1 MQRPALFQ
9 LGLLRRALLGLALL
23 ALVTPLQGCPIWMAG
38 SILDN
43 IFPDTTP
50 LLDTNW
56 AKEEFAVISPDTPR
70 EDILDVEASYDD
82 DGERDSDD
90 LEDLDEEEGLG
101 DVVIDLKAGI
111 YLLENPVVISGA
123 RTVKITGAG
132 AHKTRLVLNTETRN
146 SFKIVGATSVEISG
160 LTVAPFS
167 ADGIT
172 VEDCPS
178 VDVTDVSFAGSLF
191 GLRLRESTAVI
202 GSSVFAGCQSGIYA
216 RKSEVTLR
224 EVSFVRCQ
232 NALKGMRSGFKISD
246 SYIYDNR
253 TVIEGSVDRR
263 TEVVGNLIF
272 GDKQLLGWE
281 GRPGLGAQNLVHF
294 RFLGKELGEETNRE
308 LATID
313 GFPDG
318 VVLPPEFNVVAVH
331 LAQERERRRG
341 EANPP
346 GQLEDLRLARADEMA
361 VACQEA
367 LRRNDVERAQH
378 LAKVSL
384 RYLGELPLER
394 ASDAVVAI
402 SGLGNP

>member
-1 MQRPALFQ
+1 MERPALF
-9 LGLLRRALLGLALL
+9 GSGFLRRALLSA
-23 ALVTPLQGCPIWMAG
+23 ALVGALAPLQGCPLWMAG
-38 SILDN
+38 ALLED
-43 IFPDTTP
+43 IFPDTVP

-70 EDILDVEASYDD
+70 EDVLEVKASYDD
-82 DGERDSDD
+82 DDERDTNELD
-90 LEDLDEEEGLG
+90 DLDEDENLG
-101 DVVIDLKAGI
+101 DVVIELKAGI
-111 YLLENPVVISGA
+111 YLLENPVTLSGA
-123 RTVKITGAG
+123 KSVKIKGAG

-146 SFKIVGATSVEISG
+146 SLKIVGAKSVKISG

-172 VEDCPS
+172 IEDCPA
-178 VDVTDVSFAGSLF
+178 VEVTDVTFAGSLF
-191 GLRLRESTAVI
+191 GLRLRSSTAEI
-202 GSSVFAGCQSGIYA
+202 GSSVFAGCQSGVYA
-216 RKSEVTLR
+216 RQSEVTLR

-253 TVIEGSVDRR
+253 TVIDGSVDRR
-263 TEVVGNLIF
+263 TELSGNLIF
-272 GDKQLLGWE
+272 GDKQVLGWE

-308 LATID
+308 LTTID

-331 LAQERERRRG
+331 LAQERQRRRG
-341 EANPP
+341 QANPA

-367 LRRNDVERAQH
+367 LRRNEVERAQH

-384 RYLGELPLER
+384 SYLGELPLER